1 MSPSSTRTA
10 ARVRGVLLGV
20 LGVVLLAAT
29 WDLYKAFGPQDGL
42 TVGERT
48 LVLPRATDL
57 AMPHTWQMLQRL
69 TEPATSARDAPSAL
83 GAVLE
88 ASGFTLGIAARGW
101 VIGVVVGLVLALLM
115 SRSRLAESALLPW
128 VVLSQT
134 VPLIAIAPLVRRWG
148 SQLSFGGFEWTG
160 EHSVMV
166 IAAYLAFFPVAVG
179 ALRGLKS
186 PAATHLDLMAAY
198 GVGWWRSLLTLRI
211 PASVPFLLPALRL
224 SAASAVIGTVVA
236 EVSISL
242 RGGIGRMVVE
252 YAQSAGGDPAKAWA
266 PIFGAVLVGL
276 VAAGLVGLIGVALK
290 PLHLTEQI
298 R

>member
-1 MSPSSTRTA
+1 MTAVSTRA
-10 ARVRGVLLGV
+10 RGVLLGA
-20 LGVVLLAAT
+20 LGVVLLAAL
-29 WDLYKAFGPQDGL
+29 WDLYKVFGPEAGV
-42 TVGERT
+42 TVGKST
-48 LVLPRATDL
+48 LILPRTTDL
-57 AMPHTWQMLQRL
+57 AMPHTWEMLQRL
-69 TEPATSARDAPSAL
+69 TEPVTSAVGAPSAL
-83 GAVLE
+83 TAVLE
-88 ASGFTLGIAARGW
+88 ASRFTLGIAARGW
-101 VIGVVVGLVLALLM
+101 VIGIVVGLVLALVM
-115 SRSRLAESALLPW
+115 SRFRLAESALLPW

-148 SQLSFGGFEWTG
+148 SALSVGGFEWTS
-160 EHSVMV
+160 EHSVSM

-186 PAATHLDLMAAY
+186 PDRTHVDLMQAY
-198 GVGWWRSLLTLRI
+198 GVGWWRGLLTLRL
-211 PASVPFLLPALRL
+211 PSSVPFLLPALRL

-252 YAQSAGGDPAKAWA
+252 YAQSAGGDPSKAWA

-276 VAAGLVGLIGVALK
+276 VAAGAVGLLGLALRPFK
-290 PLHLTEQI
+290 LTEPI